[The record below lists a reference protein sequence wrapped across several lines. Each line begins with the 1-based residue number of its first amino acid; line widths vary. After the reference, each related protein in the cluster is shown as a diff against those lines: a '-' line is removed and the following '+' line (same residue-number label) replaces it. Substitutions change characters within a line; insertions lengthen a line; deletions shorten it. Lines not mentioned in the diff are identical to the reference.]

1 MNYIDID
8 FYKEFTKTEIDEDT
22 FEQLLEISCRV
33 IDDKT
38 MNKTTKFDTYSDFV
52 KERIQ
57 KAVASQIKKL
67 VKDGGVNAIDKSNIV
82 SESIGGYN
90 YTKASKT
97 EQKVE
102 TINGIE
108 ISPMVDIYLRPTGLL
123 YRGIS

>member
-123 YRGIS
+123 YRGIG